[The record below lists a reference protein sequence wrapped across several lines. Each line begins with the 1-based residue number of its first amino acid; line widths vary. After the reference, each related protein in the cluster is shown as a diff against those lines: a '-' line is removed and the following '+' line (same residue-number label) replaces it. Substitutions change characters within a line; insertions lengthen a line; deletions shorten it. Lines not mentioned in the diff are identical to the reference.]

1 MNQFQMFLL
10 QLPPYIFLHVYLY
23 FSLDNQVQYQYI
35 RLVYTYL
42 PYSAIHAFPMPSLSL
57 NQVLFQPGGH
67 TLHVPHM
74 GGS

>member
-10 QLPPYIFLHVYLY
+10 QLHTSYMYTCI
-23 FSLDNQVQYQYI
+23 SLWTTKSSINTYM
-35 RLVYTYL
+35 YTYL

-74 GGS
+74 EGS

>member
-10 QLPPYIFLHVYLY
+10 QLPPTCIPYLY
-23 FSLDNQVQYQYI
+23 FSLDNQVQYQYM
-35 RLVYTYL
+35 YTYL

-74 GGS
+74 EGS

>member
-10 QLPPYIFLHVYLY
+10 QLHTSYMYTCI
-23 FSLDNQVQYQYI
+23 SLWTTKSSINT
-35 RLVYTYL
+35 LVYTYL